1 MSYDRSDTYIR
12 IYRKILEWGWHDDPN
27 TFSLFAHLLL
37 SVNIRDK
44 KWKNIVVK
52 RGQIVT
58 SISKLS
64 RLTGLTIK
72 QTRTALEHLKG
83 TNELA
88 IETTPNYSIITVKNF
103 DFYQPKP
110 NDWANEGQTK
120 GKRKANEGQ
129 QLDNIDN
136 IDNRDR
142 EAAPSLA
149 ELESYIS
156 ENCLNVNAV
165 KFYDYYKNRNW
176 EINGKRI
183 DDWKALVKTWS
194 DKERK
199 SYSGGTYDGVP
210 TLSHEEYLR
219 LKKEAEDNDEC
230 D

>member
-1 MSYDRSDTYIR
+1 MDDGFIKIHRRMLKWEWFSDVNTTHLF
-12 IYRKILEWGWHDDPN
+12 IY
-27 TFSLFAHLLL
+27 LLL
-37 SVNIRDK
+37 VANWEDK
-44 KWKNIVVK
+44 KWQGQIIK
-52 RGQIVT
+52 RGQVV
-58 SISKLS
+58 
-64 RLTGLTIK
+64 TGLKNLSTSTGLSIQ
-72 QTRTALEHLKG
+72 QTRTSLKKLVS
-83 TNELA
+83 TNEIT
-88 IETTPNYSIITVKNF
+88 IETNPNYSIITVKNF

-110 NDWANEGQTK
+110 IDLTNDQQTSN
-120 GKRKANEGQ
+120 KRVTNDQQ

-149 ELESYIS
+149 ELESYIF

-183 DDWKALVKTWS
+183 DDWKALVRTWS

-199 SYSGGTYDGVP
+199 SYSGGAYDGVP

-219 LKKEAEDNDEC
+219 LKKEAEDNGE
-230 D
+230 